1 MPRELMTAFSLDEAF
16 ADRGTLAA
24 VSDQQLL
31 HVIYD
36 GAKVLLSKRH
46 WSSWGEIQSAFA
58 DYRTSLGAWSSVE
71 LTAFLQDEFVDLE
84 PSAADHVR
92 LLETSSAD
100 ARHVDLCERVS
111 GPKVRLQVETALR
124 GLRLERGPATVAW
137 SCSGV

>member
-16 ADRGTLAA
+16 ADRGTLAV

-31 HVIYD
+31 HIIYD

-58 DYRTSLGAWSSVE
+58 DYRTSLGPWSSADV
-71 LTAFLQDEFVDLE
+71 TAFLQDEFVDLE
-84 PSAADHVR
+84 PSAADQVR

-100 ARHVDLCERVS
+100 TVTLTFA
-111 GPKVRLQVETALR
+111 R
-124 GLRLERGPATVAW
+124 GLAGRRSDCRLKPP
-137 SCSGV
+137 